1 MDGGRST
8 ARMLIL
14 SKSINGLKP
23 MRWCVYLSVCVRM
36 YTHTWVCVR
45 ECACACMLVYVCAS
59 ACVCVWLQT
68 DLSLRL
74 LTGSELVW
82 LEVGSSQA
90 SLLAGFMSF
99 SLCKKPQHLHACWKC
114 FRQSW
119 QRNDSTCG
127 KPKPKTR
134 YRTDAQQ
141 IFVDWIRIIS
151 KETNHWLMISKK
163 AMSTRPL
170 QTNYNSD

>member
-1 MDGGRST
+1 MILIPPKRS
-8 ARMLIL
+8 RK
-14 SKSINGLKP
+14 SK
-23 MRWCVYLSVCVRM
+23 
-36 YTHTWVCVR
+36 
-45 ECACACMLVYVCAS
+45 S

-141 IFVDWIRIIS
+141 IFVVTSVLLCESWLCQSLRNLRRTIVELVHPAWLPWHLLSWVNIAS
-151 KETNHWLMISKK
+151 KLPSG
-163 AMSTRPL
+163 
-170 QTNYNSD
+170 